1 MKWQFFQ
8 CIWDIL
14 AHAAKYYPKK
24 IAVIDDGT
32 SFTYQVIK
40 NRVLALSCFLKQQGI
55 KPGDRISILH
65 INGIEYID
73 VYFATPALG
82 AILVPLNYRLNP
94 GQLATLLHHHQS
106 QVIITSEA
114 FYPLLQKT
122 LPLLEHPTLKLI
134 LYIGK
139 VKPNIS
145 SFPIISY
152 EDVIHKTAF
161 AAYKPFRNKAKD
173 IAHIYY
179 TSGTTGQPKGVML
192 SHHNVCQHAMGVI
205 NELKINSKDR
215 WGHIAPMFHLADA
228 WAVFAITMVGATHIM
243 QGIFKPENTLALIA
257 NARITIT
264 NLVPTMLNL
273 MLKSSVLNQFDYSSL
288 RLVMSGGAPI
298 APATVKAIISVF
310 RCDYIQTYGLTE
322 TSPYLTLSI
331 LPKKLK
337 RLPYEKRLHW
347 LCKTGRPFK
356 LIQLK
361 VVDKAGQ
368 EVSPDAKSVG
378 EVIVKGPTVT
388 CGYWHDPEATRL
400 AFDEQGYFHTGDL
413 AVVDQEGFINIVD
426 RLKDVIISGGEN
438 VYTIEVASCLYEHPN
453 VLEAAV
459 FGVVDSIWGEIVT
472 AAVVLK
478 PGYQASEQELID
490 FCKSKLAHYQAPKR
504 VYFLSELPKSG
515 SGKIVTR
522 ELQAR
527 FADKAP

>member
-1 MKWQFFQ
+1 M
-8 CIWDIL
+8 
-14 AHAAKYYPKK
+14 
-24 IAVIDDGT
+24 
-32 SFTYQVIK
+32 
-40 NRVLALSCFLKQQGI
+40 
-55 KPGDRISILH
+55 
-65 INGIEYID
+65 
-73 VYFATPALG
+73 
-82 AILVPLNYRLNP
+82 
-94 GQLATLLHHHQS
+94 
-106 QVIITSEA
+106 
-114 FYPLLQKT
+114 
-122 LPLLEHPTLKLI
+122 
-134 LYIGK
+134 
-139 VKPNIS
+139 
-145 SFPIISY
+145 
-152 EDVIHKTAF
+152 
-161 AAYKPFRNKAKD
+161 
-173 IAHIYY
+173 
-179 TSGTTGQPKGVML
+179 
-192 SHHNVCQHAMGVI
+192 
-205 NELKINSKDR
+205 
-215 WGHIAPMFHLADA
+215 
-228 WAVFAITMVGATHIM
+228 
-243 QGIFKPENTLALIA
+243 
-257 NARITIT
+257 
-264 NLVPTMLNL
+264 
-273 MLKSSVLNQFDYSSL
+273 
-288 RLVMSGGAPI
+288 
-298 APATVKAIISVF
+298 
-310 RCDYIQTYGLTE
+310 
-322 TSPYLTLSI
+322 
-331 LPKKLK
+331 
-337 RLPYEKRLHW
+337 PYEKRLHW